1 MRLRYDNESNFLLLF
16 LIAVDPLGGDDDNED
31 DLFASKPK
39 VKTVEEPK
47 PEVKLI
53 LILTSSPSTEPAPAI
68 RSPAC

>member
-1 MRLRYDNESNFLLLF
+1 MRLRYDNESNFFLLF
-16 LIAVDPLGGDDDNED
+16 VMAVDPLGGDDDDNED

-53 LILTSSPSTEPAPAI
+53 LILTS
-68 RSPAC
+68 